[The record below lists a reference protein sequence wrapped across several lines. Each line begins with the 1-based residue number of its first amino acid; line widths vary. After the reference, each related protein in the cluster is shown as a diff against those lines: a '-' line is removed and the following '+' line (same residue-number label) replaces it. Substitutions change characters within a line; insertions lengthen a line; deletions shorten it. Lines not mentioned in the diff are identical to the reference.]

1 MAQMA
6 AIHLRLAKG
15 DGEVGERE
23 AGKRGDRLL
32 DIAHRAETLKT
43 STPLEM
49 PSVIRNTTCLCFR
62 RDALYGIAVLQPSE
76 PFLVQVAGAT

>member
-1 MAQMA
+1 MA

-32 DIAHRAETLKT
+32 DIAHRAEKLKT

-49 PSVIRNTTCLCFR
+49 PSVFRNTGCLGLC
-62 RDALYGIAVLQPSE
+62 RDALYGIAVLHTAE
-76 PFLVQVAGAT
+76 P